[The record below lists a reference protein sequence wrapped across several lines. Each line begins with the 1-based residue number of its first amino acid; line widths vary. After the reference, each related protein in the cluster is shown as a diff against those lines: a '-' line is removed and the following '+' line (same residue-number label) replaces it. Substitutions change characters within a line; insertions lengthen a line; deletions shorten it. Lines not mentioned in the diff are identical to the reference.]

1 MYIYKEEKKS
11 CCGRYD
17 KKIWKICLLLNVFNV
32 FNILT
37 QNKVKEKGEHTHDK
51 IRRPSFNDR
60 CVSTRPVT
68 TIYIYI
74 YIHIYIHTE
83 TETETRETQTH
94 KERDIIM

>member
-74 YIHIYIHTE
+74 YIYIYTYTQRQRQRQERHRHTK
-83 TETETRETQTH
+83 RET
-94 KERDIIM
+94 